1 MNIFEQY
8 GIKEVADVVFY
19 SIELDENDDE
29 VYVPVIYFDTLKVS
43 TLEQTAQ
50 QAIAKGGLGNA
61 DLIVWDYGK
70 EITLK
75 LEDALFSPASQ
86 GMLWGGRHGVKT
98 LALIGTFSKNVYA
111 TDVYGNTVY
120 INNNGTAAT
129 PSGTKD
135 YTCKF
140 KIENFSDFSLTASTV
155 EGEDKIFEWTCNV
168 RISLYENLDKYYIED
183 LKIRCTTKKDGTRK
197 WTIVSTNNKITKKAK
212 NNSGVLVNIDIGT
225 FTLDDN
231 LNVGPPEETVYR
243 IDNAIQN
250 VKYLERME
258 KCKAEQTFV
267 INTDSNTTHSN
278 CRYLSKYAES
288 ELTVF
293 IDPKTMQ
300 PYEPNTTQYTRRN
313 GQVIEGNLRVIKQH
327 EIYYKW
333 TRTKAVE
340 YTSLGH
346 QIVVDATHFPGTYRV
361 VGETYARSRD
371 TGKDERYQ
379 FEIPL
384 CKLSSNTSLTL
395 QAEGEP
401 TTFNA
406 ELRVLRR
413 EDGIM
418 MKLTQYAV
426 DKSDASGS
434 TSIIPREEVVPRDPE
449 EGFE

>member
-70 EITLK
+70 EITLR

-98 LALIGTFSKNVYA
+98 LALVGSFEKNVYA
-111 TDVYGNTVY
+111 TDLYGNHIY
-120 INNNGTAAT
+120 LNEDGQAAT
-129 PSGTKD
+129 PSGTEAHD
-135 YTCKF
+135 CKF
-140 KIENFSDFSLTASTV
+140 KIENFSDFNLTPGS
-155 EGEDKIFEWTCNV
+155 EEDEDKIFEWVCNV
-168 RISLYENLDKYYIED
+168 KISLYKSLDKYYMED
-183 LKIRCTTKKDGTRK
+183 LRIRCTTMKNGERK
-197 WTIVSTNNKITKKAK
+197 WSIVSSNNVIKKK
-212 NNSGVLVNIDIGT
+212 VRTEDGRLVEIEIGT

-231 LNVGPPEETVYR
+231 INVGPPEETIYHV
-243 IDNAIQN
+243 DNAIQN
-250 VKYLERME
+250 VKFLERLE
-258 KCKAEQTFV
+258 KCKADQTFV
-267 INTDSNTTHSN
+267 INTDSNTTHGN

-300 PYEPNTTQYTRRN
+300 PYEPNTTQYVRKN
-313 GQVIEGNLRVIKQH
+313 GQVIDGNLRVIKQH

-333 TRTKAVE
+333 TRTKAIE

-346 QIVVDATHFPGTYRV
+346 QIIIDAAHYPGTYRV

-384 CKLSSNTSLTL
+384 CKLSSNTNLTL
-395 QAEGEP
+395 QAEGDP
-401 TTFNA
+401 TTFEM

-426 DKSDASGS
+426 DKKDASGG
-434 TSIIPREEVVPRDPE
+434 TSIIPKDEVVPRDPE